1 MIENQ
6 KFRKI
11 NDIKSSVTN
20 SQNALMSENDIIK
33 NEDKKVHES
42 IKERNKDIKRR
53 IAIMSEK
60 DELNIA
66 SKGSNENILLLNK
79 NNNKLDL
86 YNDEYI
92 DKFGTYFNSKNLNI
106 NKLSTEEIYNEETIN
121 ENENEDEDENEINK
135 NKDNDINSEK
145 EKEEI
150 DINDIFNLITGYDI
164 YKKIEINIIKLF
176 FFNSLPDGKTLN
188 TNINK
193 IKKNENN
200 ELNFNYNLEIIRN
213 NQIFFYA
220 KIKKTFPSINIRIFI
235 KTSNNQYIKVG
246 KIISNVLKN
255 NFILY
260 KEDNKTNYK
269 KVLTINYDLNFFGI
283 KVRNMTVE
291 KIINNEIKYILCN
304 DSPEWDYEYKTYKLN
319 FNGRVK
325 KSCKK
330 NFILKY
336 KNTNTN
342 TNIDGEK
349 NKYDNENINDERLL
363 QCGKIDDYSFAL
375 DFISPLSP
383 FEAFSI
389 SISSIINKI
398 SCE

>member
-1 MIENQ
+1 MTENQ
-6 KFRKI
+6 KFTKI
-11 NDIKSSVTN
+11 NDIKSSVAN

-33 NEDKKVHES
+33 NEDRKVHES

-60 DELNIA
+60 DENLP
-66 SKGSNENILLLNK
+66 SKESNENILLLK
-79 NNNKLDL
+79 NNNKKKEI

-92 DKFGTYFNSKNLNI
+92 DKFETYFNSKKKLNI
-106 NKLSTEEIYNEETIN
+106 NKLSTEEINNEETIN
-121 ENENEDEDENEINK
+121 EKEDEDEDEDENENNK
-135 NKDNDINSEK
+135 NNGIYSEK

-164 YKKIEINIIKLF
+164 YKKIEINYIKLF
-176 FFNSLPDGKTLN
+176 FFNSIPEGKTLN

-193 IKKNENN
+193 IKINENN
-200 ELNFNYNLEIIRN
+200 ELNFHYNLEIIRN

-220 KIKKTFPSINIRIFI
+220 KIKKSFPSINIRIFI
-235 KTSNNQYIKVG
+235 KTSNKQYIKVG
-246 KIISNVLKN
+246 KIISNILKN
-255 NFILY
+255 NFIVY
-260 KEDNKTNYK
+260 KGDNKTNYK
-269 KVLTINYDLNFFGI
+269 KILNINYDLNFFGI

-330 NFILKY
+330 NFILKF
-336 KNTNTN
+336 KISNSQK
-342 TNIDGEK
+342 E
-349 NKYDNENINDERLL
+349 NENINIKSERIL
-363 QCGKIDDYSFAL
+363 QCGKIDDCSFAL

-389 SISSIINKI
+389 SISSIIYKF

>member
-6 KFRKI
+6 KFKKTI
-11 NDIKSSVTN
+11 DIKSSVAN
-20 SQNALMSENDIIK
+20 SQNVLMSENDIIK
-33 NEDKKVHES
+33 NEDKKIHES
-42 IKERNKDIKRR
+42 IRERNKVFKKKIEF
-53 IAIMSEK
+53 MNEK
-60 DELNIA
+60 DEFNMA
-66 SKGSNENILLLNK
+66 SKGSNEKILLLK
-79 NNNKLDL
+79 NNKKKIDL
-86 YNDEYI
+86 YNEEYY
-92 DKFGTYFNSKNLNI
+92 DKFENYFNSKNKLNI
-106 NKLSTEEIYNEETIN
+106 NKLSTEEINNEETNN
-121 ENENEDEDENEINK
+121 ENEVENEINNNIDK
-135 NKDNDINSEK
+135 YSEK

-150 DINDIFNLITGYDI
+150 EINDIFNLITGYDI
-164 YKKIEINIIKLF
+164 YKEIEINSIKLF
-176 FFNSLPDGKTLN
+176 FFNSIPEGKTLN

-193 IKKNENN
+193 IKKKEGDD
-200 ELNFNYNLEIIRN
+200 LNFHYNLEIIRN

-235 KTSNNQYIKVG
+235 KTPNNQYIKVG

-260 KEDNKTNYK
+260 KGDNNKNYK
-269 KVLTINYDLNFFGI
+269 KVLVINYDLNFFGI
-283 KVRNMTVE
+283 KVRKMTVE
-291 KIINNEIKYILCN
+291 KIINNEIEYILCN

-319 FNGRVK
+319 FNGRVR

-336 KNTNTN
+336 QNSNN
-342 TNIDGEK
+342 EK
-349 NKYDNENINDERLL
+349 NKDDNESINNERLL
-363 QCGKIDDYSFAL
+363 QCGKIDDFSFAL

-398 SCE
+398 TCE

>member
-92 DKFGTYFNSKNLNI
+92 DKFGTYFNSKNKLNI

-193 IKKNENN
+193 NKKNENN
-200 ELNFNYNLEIIRN
+200 
-213 NQIFFYA
+213 
-220 KIKKTFPSINIRIFI
+220 
-235 KTSNNQYIKVG
+235 
-246 KIISNVLKN
+246 
-255 NFILY
+255 
-260 KEDNKTNYK
+260 
-269 KVLTINYDLNFFGI
+269 
-283 KVRNMTVE
+283 
-291 KIINNEIKYILCN
+291 
-304 DSPEWDYEYKTYKLN
+304 
-319 FNGRVK
+319 
-325 KSCKK
+325 
-330 NFILKY
+330 
-336 KNTNTN
+336 
-342 TNIDGEK
+342 
-349 NKYDNENINDERLL
+349 
-363 QCGKIDDYSFAL
+363 
-375 DFISPLSP
+375 
-383 FEAFSI
+383 
-389 SISSIINKI
+389 
-398 SCE
+398 